1 MLNATTF
8 PKARSLGKRE
18 ISLFLC
24 GSGGSGGLQV
34 PRSAVRTLVLP
45 YFPCQ
50 IMELSGLVSM
60 GIYRFQVCSVHVQTV
75 IH

>member
-24 GSGGSGGLQV
+24 GSGGLQV

-50 IMELSGLVSM
+50 IIELSGLVSM